1 MNVGEIKT
9 RVKRQFGDESSVQVT
24 DEDIIRWINDAQRE
38 IATVNDE
45 VLETIATTAVISG
58 TSEYAIPDD
67 MLRLRAVRYGN
78 RKIQGLTLQEAEEKI
93 VNYENPASYAT
104 GAPEY
109 FWIYA
114 SRLTLYPTPSTTDP
128 DDLKLYYTR
137 IPNSVAVDADI
148 PELHAKYHSAI
159 VQFVL
164 QQAYEMD
171 EDWTASGNKSAQFT
185 NNLNS
190 LKESDWQDHGTYP
203 TIRVLPEDDG
213 F

>member
-1 MNVGEIKT
+1 VNVGEIKT

-24 DEDIIRWINDAQRE
+24 DDDIVRWINDGQRE

-45 VLETIATTAVISG
+45 VLETIATTAITSG
-58 TSEYAIPDD
+58 TADYALPED
-67 MLRLRAVRYGN
+67 MLRLRTVRYGN

-93 VNYENPASYAT
+93 VNYEDPASYKT
-104 GAPEY
+104 GTPEY

-114 SRLTLYPTPSTTDP
+114 NRITLYPTPNLTDS
-128 DDLKLYYTR
+128 DNLKLYYTR
-137 IPNSVAVDADI
+137 IPAAVAIDADI

-159 VQFVL
+159 IAYVL

-171 EDWTASGNKSAQFT
+171 EDWTASGNKSAQFV

-190 LKESDWQDHGTYP
+190 LKESDWITHDSYP